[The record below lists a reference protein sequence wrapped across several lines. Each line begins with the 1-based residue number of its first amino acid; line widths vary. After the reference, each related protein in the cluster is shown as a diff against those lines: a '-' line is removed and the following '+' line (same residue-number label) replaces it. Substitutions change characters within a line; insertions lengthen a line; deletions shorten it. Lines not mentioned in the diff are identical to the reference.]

1 MHTEVYGHV
10 HQQTEASDTWIV
22 NHGLFCTPVVQVY
35 VNFDGKL
42 QRIIPESVTIAS
54 NKQVVIGFSSAHTG
68 HVVLQ

>member
-10 HQQTEASDTWIV
+10 HKQEEASDTWVV

-35 VNFDGKL
+35 VNYEGKL
-42 QRIIPESVTIAS
+42 QRIVPKSVTIES
-54 NKQVVIGFSSAHTG
+54 NKQILIQFSSAHTG